1 MSLTY
6 RSPVHANLKESYA
19 ELVTGNSPLQYGNY
33 NDLCGVLHKYCK
45 TRDTILI
52 ADRAWTKKRES
63 FLIEDLYDAGYQY
76 VVGVET
82 TENNICN
89 IREKNKDK
97 RPEIKFVEGKLQELK
112 VSFEQESF
120 NVVIDRGALDALH
133 ENVSTGKRTDIDVT
147 EYLKAVQRLLKVGG
161 RFLCFTF
168 ATVEILNYLLDY
180 FSSGWFFRVH
190 LLTTQLSVCLPMF
203 GFVLTKTRFSGT
215 STHSL
220 QVIEVCLNGTE
231 NIQRLRSLSDV
242 KTTLQEIQQYFV
254 MKKSL
259 ERCCAGLHHKVDLH
273 ITSAS
278 PKQRSE
284 PCYSMTVVDI
294 KQSLAKNGKFA
305 IFIVPQG
312 RETEWM
318 FFSPEGQTELANSA
332 GFERVI
338 ITMLG
343 RGHRFVDMD
352 SIKKELSSKVME
364 LAPKSLSSNAQFFE
378 MKMAPLT
385 LEFRNGNSELS
396 GDFVVEDVDGDGG
409 HQYRRLIFL
418 SNRNVVQ
425 SEARLVADKTG
436 PKKKKGKSSPQ
447 ASDHCIDHGYLA
459 CQHHRVIITGLA
471 WIEGILT
478 PGEEKRS
485 LIVGLGGGG
494 LAMFLHQ
501 YFKQLSI
508 EVVELDPSI
517 SDIANS
523 WFQLKEDERMKV
535 IIQDESSATYDV
547 VIFDVD
553 SKDTS
558 VFILNLVC
566 RNTDLRNQVVDDLR
580 AVFPELYSIKI
591 EEEVNEIVF
600 ALPHLRFQTA
610 LEDRKFQESPYT
622 VFQTKVKDLQQIAK
636 GQGNSWDSSLDLC
649 ELAQNLRIV

>member
-1 MSLTY
+1 
-6 RSPVHANLKESYA
+6 
-19 ELVTGNSPLQYGNY
+19 
-33 NDLCGVLHKYCK
+33 
-45 TRDTILI
+45 
-52 ADRAWTKKRES
+52 
-63 FLIEDLYDAGYQY
+63 
-76 VVGVET
+76 
-82 TENNICN
+82 
-89 IREKNKDK
+89 
-97 RPEIKFVEGKLQELK
+97 
-112 VSFEQESF
+112 
-120 NVVIDRGALDALH
+120 
-133 ENVSTGKRTDIDVT
+133 
-147 EYLKAVQRLLKVGG
+147 
-161 RFLCFTF
+161 
-168 ATVEILNYLLDY
+168 
-180 FSSGWFFRVH
+180 
-190 LLTTQLSVCLPMF
+190 
-203 GFVLTKTRFSGT
+203 
-215 STHSL
+215 
-220 QVIEVCLNGTE
+220 
-231 NIQRLRSLSDV
+231 
-242 KTTLQEIQQYFV
+242 

-259 ERCCAGLHHKVDLH
+259 ERCCAGLHQKVDLH

-364 LAPKSLSSNAQFFE
+364 LAPKNLSSNAQVPFLSIGE
-378 MKMAPLT
+378 DLGNRVV
-385 LEFRNGNSELS
+385 LHEGNSELS

-447 ASDHCIDHGYLA
+447 TSDHCIDHGYLA
-459 CQHHRVIITGLA
+459 CQHHRVIVTGLA
-471 WIEGILT
+471 WIDGILT
-478 PGEEKRS
+478 PGEVKRS

-517 SDIANS
+517 SDIAKS

-535 IIQDESSATYDV
+535 IIQDGLENIRSKESCATYDV

-558 VFILNLVC
+558 VGMSCPPQAFVDQEFLTQVHALLTSTGVFVLNLVC